1 MYFFEWCVYYQ
12 LRLICYIQN
21 IKSNLQKRFMNI
33 NSQKLDG
40 KEKIMLVK
48 INDHLNVEELKL
60 NLNLNTSQEN
70 IGVGG
75 IMQI

>member
-1 MYFFEWCVYYQ
+1 
-12 LRLICYIQN
+12 
-21 IKSNLQKRFMNI
+21 MNI

>member
-1 MYFFEWCVYYQ
+1 
-12 LRLICYIQN
+12 
-21 IKSNLQKRFMNI
+21 MNI

-70 IGVGG
+70 IGVGD